1 MSVQEGEPVH
11 TIVFRFAGWSGWDL
25 FRFEGRAPFPLA
37 AIVWSI
43 LWIFFWPTRAA
54 QVRRIA
60 RAMARGPYRDFD
72 FTTHR
77 LIVAMP
83 WGAYEVTGATGS
95 TRPARIDF
103 PMVG

>member
-1 MSVQEGEPVH
+1 MSVKEGEAVH

-37 AIVWSI
+37 TILWSI
-43 LWIFFWPTRAA
+43 LWVFFWPTRGA

-60 RAMARGPYRDFD
+60 RAMAQGPYQGFD
-72 FTTHR
+72 FATHR

-83 WGAYEVTGATGS
+83 WGAYEVVDETGRV
-95 TRPARIDF
+95 RPARVDI
-103 PMVG
+103 PMML